1 MLVLLIDSLMIK
13 NIKNNFTYYHA
24 HLEFIWTDVAQLLV
38 IPEKNL
44 EPS

>member
-1 MLVLLIDSLMIK
+1 MIK
-13 NIKNNFTYYHA
+13 NIKNNFTYYHTWNS
-24 HLEFIWTDVAQLLV
+24 FNWTDVAQLLV

>member
-1 MLVLLIDSLMIK
+1 MIQ